1 SWAFPRPR
9 LQPRVVRFV
18 LETEVTPAFTR
29 SEKVAPF
36 YLRYPRAPMFVLRS
50 LGTIRD
56 QLVRRAGALTRPQGK
71 HCLKVAAPAPARAEF
86 NELLEHLQ
94 AA

>member
-1 SWAFPRPR
+1 
-9 LQPRVVRFV
+9 
-18 LETEVTPAFTR
+18 
-29 SEKVAPF
+29 
-36 YLRYPRAPMFVLRS
+36 MFVLRS